1 MDPSQTKDY
10 VFPFLSL
17 DDPYEATKEE
27 ILRAKWLAEQ
37 KILHGEFKPALNDK
51 SLDRITK

>member
-1 MDPSQTKDY
+1 MDCFMDPSQTKDY

-27 ILRAKWLAEQ
+27 ILRAKWLAE
-37 KILHGEFKPALNDK
+37 
-51 SLDRITK
+51 